1 MRFLAKKMAEK
12 FENSFGGNPF
22 QGFENTAT
30 NPREGE
36 VSIDKNPTSKIA
48 ATVSK
53 SKSFPTAIRVKNK
66 IIRYEP

>member
-12 FENSFGGNPF
+12 FENSTGANPF

-36 VSIDKNPTSKIA
+36 VSIDKNPTSKKENEKVVGEYIE
-48 ATVSK
+48 
-53 SKSFPTAIRVKNK
+53 
-66 IIRYEP
+66 YEEID